1 MDNQIIYKY
10 QLDLIEHQ
18 VIVLPD
24 RYEILTIKLQ
34 NGKPCL
40 WIKRDSDL
48 TIPKVNVKI
57 WMYGTGAT
65 IKETGLKYIGT
76 LLLYNDELELH
87 FFQTPAGQGK

>member
-1 MDNQIIYKY
+1 MNNQVIYKY
-10 QLDLIEHQ
+10 PLSLTEDQTIT
-18 VIVLPD
+18 LPD
-24 RYEILTIKLQ
+24 GYEILTVKLQ

-57 WMYGTGAT
+57 WIYGTGAT

-76 LLLYNDELELH
+76 LLLYNDELVLH